1 MRYLVCLI
9 VGLLIGAIAAS
20 TFVNATAQREAWPR
34 GIMNVMQH
42 ELGNARAA
50 ARAQQCATPAVPAAS
65 AHLRLLVAD
74 IEPSLLAPGTKDRVF
89 SQYASDLRD
98 ALAKWDTSADCAHQ
112 GAALTTVANACE
124 ACHRDYR

>member
-42 ELGNARAA
+42 ELGNARTA
-50 ARAQQCATPAVPAAS
+50 ARAQLCATPAVPAAS
-65 AHLRLLVAD
+65 AHLQLLAAD
-74 IEPSLLAPGTKDRVF
+74 IEPSLLDPGTKDRVF
-89 SQYASDLRD
+89 SQYASDLRRV
-98 ALAKWDTSADCAHQ
+98 LSQWDTSADCARQ

>member
-9 VGLLIGAIAAS
+9 VGLVIGAIAAS

-42 ELGNARAA
+42 ELGNARMA
-50 ARAQQCATPAVPAAS
+50 ARAQQCATPAVQAAS
-65 AHLRLLVAD
+65 AHLQLLTAD
-74 IEPSLLAPGTKDRVF
+74 IEPALLAPGTKDRVF
-89 SQYASDLRD
+89 SQYASDLRR
-98 ALAKWDTSADCAHQ
+98 ALSQWDTGVDCVRQ
-112 GAALTTVANACE
+112 GAALTVVANACE

>member
-9 VGLLIGAIAAS
+9 VGLVVGAITAS

-42 ELGNARAA
+42 ELGNARTATR
-50 ARAQQCATPAVPAAS
+50 ARQCATPTMQSAAS
-65 AHLRLLVAD
+65 HLQLLATD
-74 IEPSLLAPGTKDRVF
+74 IEPALLAPGTKDRVF
-89 SQYASDLRD
+89 SQYASDLRA
-98 ALAKWDTSADCAHQ
+98 ALAKWNANADCAQQ
-112 GAALTTVANACE
+112 GAALTVVANTCE